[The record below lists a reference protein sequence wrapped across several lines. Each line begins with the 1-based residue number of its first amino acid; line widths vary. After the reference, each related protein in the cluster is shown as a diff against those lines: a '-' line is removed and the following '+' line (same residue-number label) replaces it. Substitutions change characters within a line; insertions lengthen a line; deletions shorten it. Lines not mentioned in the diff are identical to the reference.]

1 MASLAPGADLH
12 QEVLD
17 AFVLIR
23 TDEIDV
29 PDDRLRAV
37 DPVWG
42 GAVGRMMKRD
52 GQDTPIKVCR
62 LPGRS
67 RWTLVAGAHRHY
79 GATVE
84 EIVYLKAEV
93 VTAEKDERRLHEV
106 RENLFRA
113 DLSPI
118 DRAAFIAE
126 MVAIHKRRAG
136 IDPEADGRVASI
148 TARWQKAIKE
158 EAHDTTATIAV
169 VYGFTEKV
177 ANDLGFSTRT
187 IENDLMLYR
196 RLAPSIVDRLREVQ
210 HPALKNATQLRSLAK
225 LEPSVQADVLR
236 ALTGD
241 DGWTPCASVTE
252 AVKRTQP
259 TKVIPM
265 RAAEHKRTN
274 TVIDAIQRM
283 SAKERV
289 GLFQSQVF
297 RALLP
302 AGFEIVEG
310 GRGKEKAQFPAQHV
324 TYREEAL
331 AAIDGVREL
340 IDGLDED
347 QVVPGERGV
356 ALAAAGLKLGIT
368 RMTIAGNGFELG
380 GDDDEL
386 SSAEEAEIVRDTI
399 RLAKGFEAAGTDPDF
414 LILELVGE
422 ADDDNYASFD
432 GGIYRLTLDGVSA
445 EASAGGS
452 VLLAAWIAAAEA
464 RVAELEAQ
472 A

>member
-1 MASLAPGADLH
+1 MASLAPGAVLH

-29 PDDRLRAV
+29 PEDRLRAI

-42 GAVGRMMKRD
+42 AAVGKMMTRD

-62 LPGRS
+62 LPGRN

-148 TARWQKAIKE
+148 TARWQKAIKD

-169 VYGFTEKV
+169 VYGFTEQV

-196 RLAPSIVDRLREVQ
+196 RLAPSIVERLREAQ
-210 HPALKNATQLRSLAK
+210 HPALKNATQLRALAK
-225 LEPSVQADVLR
+225 LEPGVQSDVLQ
-236 ALTGD
+236 ALVGD
-241 DGWTPCASVTE
+241 GGWEPCASVGE
-252 AVKRTQP
+252 ALKRTQP
-259 TKVIPM
+259 TSVAPT
-265 RAAEHKRTN
+265 RAPETKRLS
-274 TVIDAIQRM
+274 TVIDTISRM
-283 SAKERV
+283 SERERLA
-289 GLFQSQVF
+289 LFQLPQFHAV
-297 RALLP
+297 LP
-302 AGFEIVEG
+302 AEIQKLLAPMLRAPDQTADANVN
-310 GRGKEKAQFPAQHV
+310 V
-324 TYREEAL
+324 TVASDVVANLRDLIEE
-331 AAIDGVREL
+331 IDGAL
-340 IDGLDED
+340 IEQRDPDWIIRDLCERFGGKADFKDGTCSLRIAG
-347 QVVPGERGV
+347 VVATCTAGG
-356 ALAAAGLKLGIT
+356 AGLLKGWQQAARRKL
-368 RMTIAGNGFELG
+368 LG
-380 GDDDEL
+380 LRPD
-386 SSAEEAEIVRDTI
+386 
-399 RLAKGFEAAGTDPDF
+399 AA
-414 LILELVGE
+414 
-422 ADDDNYASFD
+422 
-432 GGIYRLTLDGVSA
+432 
-445 EASAGGS
+445 
-452 VLLAAWIAAAEA
+452 
-464 RVAELEAQ
+464 Q
-472 A
+472 

>member
-1 MASLAPGADLH
+1 MASLAPGAVLH
-12 QEVLD
+12 QEVLA

-29 PDDRLRAV
+29 PDDRLRAI

-42 GAVGRMMKRD
+42 AAVGKMMKRD

-148 TARWQKAIKE
+148 TARWQKAIKD

-169 VYGFTEKV
+169 VYGFTEQV

-196 RLAPSIVDRLREVQ
+196 RLAPSIVERLREAQ
-210 HPALKNATQLRSLAK
+210 HPALKNATQLRALAK
-225 LEPSVQADVLR
+225 LEPGVQGDVLQ
-236 ALTGD
+236 ALVGD
-241 DGWTPCASVTE
+241 GGWEPCASVSE
-252 AVKRTQP
+252 ALKRTQP
-259 TKVIPM
+259 TSVAPT
-265 RAAEHKRTN
+265 RAPETKRLS
-274 TVIDAIQRM
+274 TVIDTISRM
-283 SAKERV
+283 SERERLA
-289 GLFQSQVF
+289 LFQSSML
-297 RALLP
+297 RDLLP
-302 AGFEIVEG
+302 AGLSIVD
-310 GRGKEKAQFPAQHV
+310 GKSSAEPAFPAQHV
-324 TYREEAL
+324 EYREEAL
-331 AAIDGVREL
+331 ARIDAIREL
-340 IDGLDED
+340 IDGLEED
-347 QVVPGERGV
+347 DAVPGERGLDLYRAGR
-356 ALAAAGLKLGIT
+356 ALALT
-368 RMTIAGNGFELG
+368 RMTIAGNGFALG
-380 GDDDEL
+380 D
-386 SSAEEAEIVRDTI
+386 
-399 RLAKGFEAAGTDPDF
+399 
-414 LILELVGE
+414 
-422 ADDDNYASFD
+422 
-432 GGIYRLTLDGVSA
+432 
-445 EASAGGS
+445 
-452 VLLAAWIAAAEA
+452 A
-464 RVAELEAQ
+464 R
-472 A
+472 